1 MRFFTKVLIVFT
13 AIYLLQITIMA
24 EAVAATEEKIKVT
37 VATTIQEQIQ
47 QLNPHERKRIESAIR
62 IGNLFIPRYFD
73 GSANNLTDDLS
84 VKAWRKNIRPLVN
97 KGFY

>member
-37 VATTIQEQIQ
+37 VATTITGADSA
-47 QLNPHERKRIESAIR
+47 IESA
-62 IGNLFIPRYFD
+62 
-73 GSANNLTDDLS
+73 
-84 VKAWRKNIRPLVN
+84 
-97 KGFY
+97 